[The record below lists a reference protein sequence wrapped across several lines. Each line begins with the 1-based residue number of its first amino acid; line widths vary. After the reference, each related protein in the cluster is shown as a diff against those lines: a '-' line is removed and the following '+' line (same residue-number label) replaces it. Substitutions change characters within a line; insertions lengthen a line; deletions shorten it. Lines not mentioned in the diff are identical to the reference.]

1 MDHSYSWPT
10 KETDEQLAKRIR
22 KMRDSR
28 YPSVYKRKVRAKT
41 KKARSK

>member
-1 MDHSYSWPT
+1 MDHKYAWPT
-10 KETDEQLAKRIR
+10 KENDEQLSARIR

-28 YPSVYKRKVRAKT
+28 YPSVFKRKVRAKT